1 MKPHRLPFA
10 AALAVTAT
18 LLLTACGNG
27 DSGSSTPAQAAE
39 TPRKSATR
47 AVDPSEPS
55 KPSQDKPDG
64 VDITLPEDINL
75 VFDWTKPKD
84 KNEAAAMDGAA
95 NFIRSIFRGVDK
107 GTTGDAAVTTYATSG
122 GLKYATTQINA
133 YIDGGWT
140 VTGTRR
146 HYDATT
152 RSTSNG
158 ESVEVAFCSDST
170 KFYGKETKT
179 GKVLKT
185 EPSIK
190 DFSHFDVIMV
200 KYPTGRDLW
209 QAAKVHVETESARC
223 R

>member
-1 MKPHRLPFA
+1 MD
-10 AALAVTAT
+10 V
-18 LLLTACGNG
+18 
-27 DSGSSTPAQAAE
+27 S
-39 TPRKSATR
+39 
-47 AVDPSEPS
+47 
-55 KPSQDKPDG
+55 
-64 VDITLPEDINL
+64 LPEDINL

-84 KNEAAAMDGAA
+84 RNEAAAMGGAA
-95 NFIRSIFRGVDK
+95 NFLRAIFRGVDK
-107 GTTGDAAVTTYATSG
+107 GTTEDATVTAYATGG

-146 HYDATT
+146 HYGATT

-158 ESVEVAFCSDST
+158 RSVEVAFCSDST

-190 DFSHFDVIMV
+190 DFSHFDIIMV
-200 KYPTGRDLW
+200 KYPTGTDLW
-209 QAAKVHVETESARC
+209 QASKVYVETESARC